1 MGRIG
6 KGGLHGDSVLILS
19 QMMGRIG
26 QFEIL
31 SQIGRIGRIGRIG
44 GLSQEM
50 VIKHVRVEHIITLEG
65 TCADGSF
72 VFVTQI
78 ATCHHSLLQG
88 STVLYSHCLEV
99 IICSHKRSRER

>member
-6 KGGLHGDSVLILS
+6 KGGLHGDAVL
-19 QMMGRIG
+19 
-26 QFEIL
+26 IL
-31 SQIGRIGRIGRIG
+31 SQIGRIGQFAILSQIGRIGRIG
-44 GLSQEM
+44 GLSQEI

-65 TCADGSF
+65 ACADGSF

-88 STVLYSHCLEV
+88 SAVLSSHCIEV
-99 IICSHKRSRER
+99 IICSHNRSRER